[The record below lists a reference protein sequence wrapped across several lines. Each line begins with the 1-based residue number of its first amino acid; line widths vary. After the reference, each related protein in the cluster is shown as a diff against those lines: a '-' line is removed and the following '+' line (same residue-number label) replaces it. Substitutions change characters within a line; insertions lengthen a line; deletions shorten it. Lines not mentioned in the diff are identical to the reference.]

1 MSAVATAISAKAATA
16 PQSGARL
23 LVSTL
28 ERLGVDVVFGYPGG
42 AIMPV
47 YDALTGTGLKHILVR
62 HEQGAA
68 FAADAYARA
77 TGKVGVCMAT
87 SGPGATNLITG
98 IANAMMDSVPMV
110 CITGNVATSL
120 MGTDAFQEIDILGV
134 TLPLVKHS
142 WVVRDPADVP
152 AVIEE
157 AFHVARSGRP
167 GPVLVDLPKD
177 VQVGTTI
184 QDFGFSYP
192 NAVAELDH
200 AAIAE
205 AEQLIRAAERPL
217 IYIGGGVKIAGAV
230 EALRDFAE
238 RTGIPS
244 VSTLNALGSIRTDA
258 PGFLGMLGMHGTKAA
273 NEAVQESDL
282 LIVFGARF
290 DDRATGKLNEFAPHA
305 KVVHFDIDPAEINKL
320 RAAHV
325 PVVGELKPGIEALTA
340 RVTAQPLTIDPW
352 IIRSTSN
359 AKRNAFRYDAPG
371 EGVYAP
377 ALLNA
382 LSRAAGDSFVAACD
396 VGQHQMWVAQHC
408 EFSRPEA
415 HLTSGGLGAMG
426 YGLPAGL
433 GAKLARPD
441 AHVVTIS
448 GDGSFMMNIQE
459 LATLR
464 RYGVALK
471 IVLLDNSSLGLVRQW
486 QELFFA
492 ENYSEVDLSDNPDFV
507 AVAQAF
513 GVEAFMIDRRDQVE
527 AGIDR
532 LLAASGPCLMHVL
545 IDPKENVWP
554 LVPPGKSNG
563 EMMHDTRFEGD
574 M

>member
-1 MSAVATAISAKAATA
+1 MSAVATAISAKAAIA
-16 PQSGARL
+16 PRSGAQL

-28 ERLGVDVVFGYPGG
+28 DRLGVEVVFGYPGG

-47 YDALTGTGLKHILVR
+47 YDALTGAGVKHILVR

-110 CITGNVATSL
+110 CITGNVATHL

-177 VQVGTTI
+177 VQVGVTSD
-184 QDFGFSYP
+184 DFGFHYP
-192 NAVAELDH
+192 NETTPLDH

-205 AEQLIRAAERPL
+205 AEALIRAAERPL

-258 PGFLGMLGMHGTKAA
+258 PGFLGMLGMHGTRAA

-305 KVVHFDIDPAEINKL
+305 KVVHFDIDPAEIGKL

-325 PVVGELKPGIEALTA
+325 PVVGDLKAGIEELTA
-340 RVTAQPLTIDPW
+340 RVATASLAIDPW

-359 AKRNAFRYDAPG
+359 ARRNAFRYDAPG

-377 ALLNA
+377 ALLNE
-382 LSRAAGDSFVAACD
+382 LSKAAGDSFIAACD

-408 EFSRPEA
+408 EFARPES

-471 IVLLDNSSLGLVRQW
+471 IVLLDNASLGLVRQW

-513 GVEAFMIDRRDQVE
+513 GIEAFMIDQRDQV
-527 AGIDR
+527 ADGIAR
-532 LLAASGPCLMHVL
+532 LLAAPGPCLMHVL